1 MKLGIPVVFCAAILC
16 HGQSF
21 GGPTVDCEIEKSD
34 YFVLVGSSLRMSPDA
49 QLQLA
54 VQGNLR
60 NGEQVSYAKD
70 EPVIVADVRIL
81 RTTPVFVPSTAMV
94 LRKEGLFGRKLH
106 LPPGRP
112 LGALQEIALPDGRV
126 FSIIPVTEDHAVVAK
141 RNGELCN
148 VAIAYRVPDPY
159 WLLDMSVEPADAALE
174 AKVQEQVA
182 DRAGVRIIFN
192 GVSAGQL
199 SFQEVWVS
207 GSTIRSSMVRA
218 FDQFAKSV
226 RVGFFDFEVVEVSS
240 GKVTLRYEIQE
251 RGPVKA
257 ADVTKA
263 GLRSGEFA
271 GAMVV
276 RPRR

>member
-1 MKLGIPVVFCAAILC
+1 MKLGMPAVVCAAILC

-21 GGPTVDCEIEKSD
+21 AGQTVDCQIEKSD

-54 VQGNLR
+54 VQGTLR

-94 LRKEGLFGRKLH
+94 LKKEGLFGHKLH
-106 LPPGRP
+106 LPPGRT

-159 WLLDMSVEPADAALE
+159 WLLDMTVEPADAALE

-207 GSTIRSSMVRA
+207 GSTIRSSVVRA